1 MKTAHR
7 ISALANQLN
16 ELQACLGRASGRPSK
31 SVMEAQ
37 RIAAELASLLKI
49 GTLKRYTSWNRSVT
63 SIAHR
68 IPITRP
74 TDAAHRL
81 IKAHFGGLF
90 CPQNVSKRTA
100 KPRPLVKKNA
110 IKIILLRNNL
120 VKIGGQFTDIN
131 H

>member
-16 ELQACLGRASGRPSK
+16 ELQACLGRASGGLARALWKPSALRPSWLLHSK
-31 SVMEAQ
+31 S
-37 RIAAELASLLKI
+37 
-49 GTLKRYTSWNRSVT
+49 GTLKRYTSLNRSVT
-63 SIAHR
+63 SIAYR
-68 IPITRP
+68 IPITLP

-81 IKAHFGGLF
+81 IKSSLRWAFL
-90 CPQNVSKRTA
+90 SAKRI
-100 KPRPLVKKNA
+100 KPDSQPRPLVKKNA

-120 VKIGGQFTDIN
+120 VKIDGQFTDIN

>member
-37 RIAAELASLLKI
+37 RIAAELASLLES
-49 GTLKRYTSWNRSVT
+49 GTLKRCTSLKQSVT
-63 SIAHR
+63 SIAYR

-74 TDAAHRL
+74 TDATHRL
-81 IKAHFGGLF
+81 IKSSLRWAFF
-90 CPQNVSKRTA
+90 VRKTYQN
-100 KPRPLVKKNA
+100 
-110 IKIILLRNNL
+110 
-120 VKIGGQFTDIN
+120 G
-131 H
+131 